1 MQIESKDM
9 MNETFTLNRNE
20 YRDFTYRIDLL
31 NKTKGVEAPY
41 LVEHDLV
48 LDTFEVT
55 LLHKS
60 YDLKFVMGDLIWEIH

>member
-9 MNETFTLNRNE
+9 MNETFTLDRNR
-20 YRDFTYRIDLL
+20 YRDFTYRVDLL
-31 NKTKGVEAPY
+31 KKTKGVEAPY
-41 LVEHDLV
+41 LVEYDTV

-60 YDLKFVMGDLIWEIH
+60 YDLNFVMGELT